1 MKPTMQ
7 PALFCVLLIGAIFIL
22 LFTLPAQAE
31 EDSDN
36 LVIRLAERVDDLF
49 GRVEA
54 LEAIYSGPGAPDRAD
69 GRTCLL
75 GQVKRV
81 RRRAARS
88 RTRPSSNLWAMFNQ
102 APIEH
107 HLVSVGVE
115 KESGEVILLYRARH
129 EEGWAFVFEH
139 WDGCQF
145 VGISPWR
152 PGRRV
157 NSPRRQR
164 ARRRDD
170 ETA

>member
-36 LVIRLAERVDDLF
+36 LVIRLAERVDELF

-75 GQVKRV
+75 GQVNEFGAGSPLQNETIVKFV
-81 RRRAARS
+81 
-88 RTRPSSNLWAMFNQ
+88 AMFNQ

-115 KESGEVILLYRARH
+115 KESGEVVLLYRARH

-152 PGRRV
+152 PAEG
-157 NSPRRQR
+157 
-164 ARRRDD
+164 
-170 ETA
+170 